1 MPFRPHVTCP
11 SSLESTLVSA
21 FERVLIPFPIQP
33 IGPSLSWEWTAAM
46 IFFTFSVWLSPD
58 SLLLPAGI
66 TSLHLESETLV
77 QSSLLPA
84 ANDSASDFALLSVPR
99 EVTNRRQFQ

>member
-21 FERVLIPFPIQP
+21 FKRVLFPFPIQP
-33 IGPSLSWEWTAAM
+33 IGPSLSWEWMAAM
-46 IFFTFSVWLSPD
+46 IFFTISVQLTPDPLLSP
-58 SLLLPAGI
+58 SGA
-66 TSLHLESETLV
+66 TSLGLGSETLV

-84 ANDSASDFALLSVPR
+84 ANGSASGFASLSVPR
-99 EVTNRRQFQ
+99 EVLNRR

>member
-11 SSLESTLVSA
+11 SSLESTPVSA

-33 IGPSLSWEWTAAM
+33 IGPSLSWEWMATV
-46 IFFTFSVWLSPD
+46 IFFTIGVWLAPD
-58 SLLLPAGI
+58 SLLLPAGAM
-66 TSLHLESETLV
+66 SLGLGSETLV

-84 ANDSASDFALLSVPR
+84 ANSSASGFASLSVPR
-99 EVTNRRQFQ
+99 EVTNRR

>member
-11 SSLESTLVSA
+11 SSLESTLVGA

-46 IFFTFSVWLSPD
+46 IFFTFSVWLASD
-58 SLLLPAGI
+58 LLLLPAGA
-66 TSLHLESETLV
+66 TSLVLGLETSVL
-77 QSSLLPA
+77 SSLLPA
-84 ANDSASDFALLSVPR
+84 ANSSACGFASLSVPN
-99 EVTNRRQFQ
+99 EATNRRQF